1 MLNTP
6 ALPLCGAT
14 NPWSKSHSP
23 SPTRPTPPD
32 ESVEVKISISTWLT
46 GRCGSMFSLSLA
58 SAADG
63 CRSDVHDSVLVVVG
77 WYGVV
82 REGAVT
88 GGAGRDLRHV
98 GVRGGDRRG
107 PRRGRG
113 LMLRAVRSKVAN
125 CRGGITRPVTHRGGG
140 VPTRAVVMG
149 RSEPLA
155 GVVGRCTRLA
165 RPGSGADW
173 ACRRAFR
180 DARVCCGW
188 VGGQRRL
195 SRSCHKRRETW
206 WDGGRCAETISA
218 DQREGRDGLGRVTM
232 VSR

>member
-1 MLNTP
+1 
-6 ALPLCGAT
+6 
-14 NPWSKSHSP
+14 
-23 SPTRPTPPD
+23 
-32 ESVEVKISISTWLT
+32 
-46 GRCGSMFSLSLA
+46 MFSLRLA

-113 LMLRAVRSKVAN
+113 LMLRAARSKVAN
-125 CRGGITRPVTHRGGG
+125 WRGGITRPVTHRGGG

-180 DARVCCGW
+180 DASGLLWIGW
-188 VGGQRRL
+188 RASTL
-195 SRSCHKRRETW
+195 SRGCHKRCGTW

-218 DQREGRDGLGRVTM
+218 GRREGRDGLGRVSM
-232 VSR
+232 ASR